1 MCSIKL
7 CVSQINSSTRS
18 WGTTGLLGPCLFSAA
33 LHKAIHIGCIFFRGF
48 PSSRSRTDI
57 RNSFL
62 NRAANNLIAT
72 VSDQLLVENERSA
85 RSLILCI
92 QLFFFPGMHG
102 KLCAESPKIGHLT
115 PVSSGHR
122 MALLGPHFAMTPK
135 HIKFAKA
142 NARSILQDPAFGWT
156 RASHN
161 LESDHRQLQ
170 SCVMNR
176 CERIFNFFLCKSLVV
191 HGSRQLPQQCREMQL
206 QMKVRECK

>member
-1 MCSIKL
+1 MHFL
-7 CVSQINSSTRS
+7 TPFQ
-18 WGTTGLLGPCLFSAA
+18 
-33 LHKAIHIGCIFFRGF
+33 
-48 PSSRSRTDI
+48 SSRSRTDI

-85 RSLILCI
+85 RSQILRI

-115 PVSSGHR
+115 AVSSGHR
-122 MALLGPHFAMTPK
+122 MALLGPHFAMNPK
-135 HIKFAKA
+135 HLKLAKV
-142 NARSILQDPAFGWT
+142 NARSILQDLALGCT

-176 CERIFNFFLCKSLVV
+176 CERFMQKFSSTWF
-191 HGSRQLPQQCREMQL
+191 LPQQCREMQL
-206 QMKVRECK
+206 QMMVRECK